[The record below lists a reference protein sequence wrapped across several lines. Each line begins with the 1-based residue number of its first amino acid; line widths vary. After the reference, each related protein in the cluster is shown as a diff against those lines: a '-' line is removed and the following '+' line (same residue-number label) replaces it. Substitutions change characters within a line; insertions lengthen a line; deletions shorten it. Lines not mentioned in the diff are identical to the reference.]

1 MTTVRVIVGSL
12 PPPILAG
19 VCVSAEPAR
28 LDGPRLK
35 LSSCD
40 TTSKPQ
46 RAAVDCLPVALSD
59 LRCAAVSPPARC
71 HGSVMLAVDK

>member
-19 VCVSAEPAR
+19 VCVAAEPAR
-28 LDGPRLK
+28 LDGLQ

-40 TTSKPQ
+40 TTSEPQ